1 MTEEINFDEINII
14 NVINETESIISNVIN
29 ENESIITNVIKE
41 TEPEPEHE
49 HEHEPEHEPEPVITT
64 STIML
69 KPYRIIKYDDY
80 DKKYATHMKS
90 MYRNV
95 DTNIKEQ
102 FDIFTENLLDD
113 NYINRTSLIDAI
125 HQFTY
130 YTNKNNAWNLFTDAA
145 FNYRPWQPCCI
156 S

>member
-1 MTEEINFDEINII
+1 MSEEINFDEINII
-14 NVINETESIISNVIN
+14 NVINETESIITNVIN
-29 ENESIITNVIKE
+29 ENESIITNVIN
-41 TEPEPEHE
+41 EP
-49 HEHEPEHEPEPVITT
+49 EPEPVITT
-64 STIML
+64 STIIL

-125 HQFTY
+125 YQFTS
-130 YTNKNNAWNLFTDAA
+130 YTNNNNAWNLFTDAA